1 MLIDCEYGLIGR
13 RLEFERGDNLSW
25 KSVVKNAERGRRWR
39 PLIMNGS
46 EDYLTYEFPI
56 ERFGEGF
63 RGIDVC
69 YFVAGATINPL
80 ESEVARMVEIEP

>member
-1 MLIDCEYGLIGR
+1 MEIGGKKECRKGTPMAPPYNEY
-13 RLEFERGDNLSW
+13 
-25 KSVVKNAERGRRWR
+25 
-39 PLIMNGS
+39 P

-69 YFVAGATINPL
+69 YFVAGATINSL